1 MPKQNRPADA
11 RSPNSRKTAPRDVH
25 IQPVF
30 HTRLDAAKFG
40 RIVLRIARYP
50 SDIAEAQKNQKEP

>member
-1 MPKQNRPADA
+1 MPSQKNAAKA
-11 RSPNSRKTAPRDVH
+11 RSPSSRKTAPRDVH

-50 SDIAEAQKNQKEP
+50 SDIAETQKNRKEP